1 MKKEGEA
8 TNIHK
13 DLLKPGFQMSA
24 LNFPLSKQKH
34 YHLREL
40 NVSYWACDSQNSGL
54 YIPREFFSHKIH
66 KNSIF

>member
-40 NVSYWACDSQNSGL
+40 NVSY
-54 YIPREFFSHKIH
+54 
-66 KNSIF
+66 